1 MTEEIYTTGLA
12 TQPIGIFSSSP
23 SNSKYHFVDLTPETI
38 REILR
43 YGPKFVEAGAGT
55 GHDAALLEQHGADV
69 RCYDAALPDQDGNK
83 YFYKTEH
90 LQHPVRKND
99 PDDHSYTNQEDRTLL
114 LIWPPIKEPMAEE
127 VLKAYN
133 GKWFVYIGEERNGAN
148 AEANFFDLLEQEY
161 FEVDRV
167 PTNTTGGEQIAVF
180 IHRRKRPPE
189 KSERRTE
196 EISASVSRTVN
207 AEAEEHDLP
216 AAEELA
222 SKIAV
227 AAIIAAAKHAGANS
241 RQTMENI
248 RRDTHIGAL
257 ENLPHE

>member
-1 MTEEIYTTGLA
+1 MTEEIDTRR
-12 TQPIGIFSSSP
+12 IGIFSSSP
-23 SNSKYHFVDLTPETI
+23 SNSKDRFVDLTPETI

-43 YGPKFVEAGAGT
+43 YGPKFIEAGAGT

-69 RCYDAALPDQDGNK
+69 RCYDAAPPDQGEDK

-99 PDDHSYTNQEDRTLL
+99 PDDHSYTNQKDRTLL

-133 GKWFVYIGEERNGAN
+133 GKWLVYIGEERNGAN

-167 PTNTTGGEQIAVF
+167 PTTTTRRQQIAVF
-180 IHRRKRPPE
+180 IHRRKRPQE

-196 EISASVSRTVN
+196 GISATVSRTVN
-207 AEAEEHDLP
+207 AEAEEHDLR

-227 AAIIAAAKHAGANS
+227 AATIAAAKHAGANS

-248 RRDTHIGAL
+248 CRDTHRGAL

>member
-1 MTEEIYTTGLA
+1 MTEEINTTR
-12 TQPIGIFSSSP
+12 PIGIFSSSP
-23 SNSKYHFVDLTPETI
+23 INDRDHFVDLTQETI

-55 GHDAALLEQHGADV
+55 GYNAKQLEQHGADAW
-69 RCYDAALPDQDGNK
+69 CYDAAPPDQGENK

-90 LQHPVRKND
+90 IQHPVRKND
-99 PDDHSYTNQEDRTLL
+99 PDDHSYTNEEDRALL
-114 LIWPPIKEPMAEE
+114 LIWPPITEPMAEE

-167 PTNTTGGEQIAVF
+167 PTTTTRGQQIAVF
-180 IHRRKRPPE
+180 IHRRKKPQE
-189 KSERRTE
+189 KSERRAE
-196 EISASVSRTVN
+196 EISASVSTTVN

-241 RQTMENI
+241 RQTMEKI
-248 RRDTHIGAL
+248 CRDTHRSAL
-257 ENLPHE
+257 ENLPDE